1 MFLHIGPPESP
12 KQESMP
18 PRNQL
23 GEVFWEV
30 AANFLG
36 LYQYLVGSVYFDK
49 LLFFAASL
57 SVKISFYFYILK
69 AHTWLELF
77 AFLFLSF
84 KRYFWHWKK
93 MLFPSTK
100 FIVFVIFCVIGSV
113 KLETFLIWQKIN
125 ICKCKCVL
133 LVFALFTTIAPFF
146 NFSNNISSCDTPA
159 YFKGMSSFCSWK
171 SSHCNTAM
179 KCHVF
184 QVSVLS
190 IFFFNL
196 NILMNNTMNS
206 QVYPTLI
213 FTSIGAP
220 FLDVSSSIV

>member
-1 MFLHIGPPESP
+1 
-12 KQESMP
+12 
-18 PRNQL
+18 
-23 GEVFWEV
+23 
-30 AANFLG
+30 
-36 LYQYLVGSVYFDK
+36 
-49 LLFFAASL
+49 
-57 SVKISFYFYILK
+57 
-69 AHTWLELF
+69 
-77 AFLFLSF
+77 
-84 KRYFWHWKK
+84 

-171 SSHCNTAM
+171 TSHCNAAL

-220 FLDVSSSIV
+220 FLDVSSSIVKWEYRNLFKWPELSMLLWKANSLANKEQGLVRSSCFILVFKHSDWHSLEGFLKAFIYKGKGTIVYLL